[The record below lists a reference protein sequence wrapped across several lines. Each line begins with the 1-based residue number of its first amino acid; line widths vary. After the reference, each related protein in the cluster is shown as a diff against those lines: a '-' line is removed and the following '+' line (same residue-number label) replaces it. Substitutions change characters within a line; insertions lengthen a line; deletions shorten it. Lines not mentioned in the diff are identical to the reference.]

1 MVNHHHWTRNIVS
14 GGFTEQQLHKREAEL
29 QRGARTAARQHMPVQ
44 DHALASGTAL
54 QKGRVRLFVSGTA
67 NAANSNIE
75 ASNHCANAEDD

>member
-1 MVNHHHWTRNIVS
+1 
-14 GGFTEQQLHKREAEL
+14 
-29 QRGARTAARQHMPVQ
+29 MPVQ